1 MKQDSIA
8 ISLYCRVWDTELQMP
23 PQYEM
28 SSIRVMA
35 LLKFLCKVAVML
47 LPLVM
52 SGCNKTASFSDPR
65 PNFANSVV
73 FSPLKFR
80 IGARNE
86 DFAIGLIAA
95 KEGDYATTF
104 EEFYP
109 LAVQGNREAQFW
121 LYWMYYNGVGVPFD
135 PVEAMRWLQQSAWKN
150 YPLAKEHL
158 CRRTYCWGPG
168 VTVLP

>member
-1 MKQDSIA
+1 M
-8 ISLYCRVWDTELQMP
+8 MP
-23 PQYEM
+23 
-28 SSIRVMA
+28 
-35 LLKFLCKVAVML
+35 LLKFLCRVAVML

-52 SGCNKTASFSDPR
+52 SGCNNTASFSDPR

-80 IGARNE
+80 IGAHNE
-86 DFAIGLIAA
+86 DFAVGLIAA
-95 KEGDYATTF
+95 EEGDYATTF

-109 LAVQGNREAQFW
+109 LAQQGNREAQFW
-121 LYWMYYNGVGVPFD
+121 LYWMYDHGVGVPFD

-158 CRRTYCWGPG
+158 CRKTYCWGPG
-168 VTVLP
+168 VELQP